1 MSISTKG
8 SASSR
13 GATLPAFTEHRVPH
27 AGGSLY
33 VRDFPGSGPA
43 FVLLHGFPDNLH
55 IYDDLIPHLA
65 AAGRRAVAFDFL
77 GFGASDKPEGAAYTF
92 ERGRR
97 HCSHHACER
106 MVVRAPA
113 EQLAIE
119 VELLR
124 RFDRRPHD
132 QPGPRA
138 LHGQADGRLSLI
150 SNPDE
155 ITKLILEA
163 AGQQA

>member
-1 MSISTKG
+1 
-8 SASSR
+8 
-13 GATLPAFTEHRVPH
+13 
-27 AGGSLY
+27 
-33 VRDFPGSGPA
+33 
-43 FVLLHGFPDNLH
+43 
-55 IYDDLIPHLA
+55 
-65 AAGRRAVAFDFL
+65 
-77 GFGASDKPEGAAYTF
+77 
-92 ERGRR
+92 
-97 HCSHHACER
+97 